1 MMRRISLV
9 TASAAMLA
17 LSALPASAATMGS
30 ATATAT
36 THKLSFPGLSGVRAW
51 GNYAKVSRG
60 IKVNVCAETVKKGI
74 FAVGAVTVASNAAN
88 KLHTNLG
95 AVSIGYHQTVC
106 RSMTLRY
113 SGHLQVYTFTA
124 NNKGMINHKTKVKK
138 VF

>member
-1 MMRRISLV
+1 MRRISLV
-9 TASAAMLA
+9 AASAAMLA

-30 ATATAT
+30 AT
-36 THKLSFPGLSGVRAW
+36 HKLSFPALSGVKAW
-51 GNYAKVSRG
+51 GNYTKVSKG
-60 IKVNVCAETVKKGI
+60 LKVNVCAETVKKGI
-74 FAVGAVTVASNAAN
+74 FAVGAVTEAYNSTG

-113 SGHLQVYTFTA
+113 SAHLKVYTFTA
-124 NNKGMINHKTKVKK
+124 NNKGMINHKTKMKK

>member
-9 TASAAMLA
+9 AASAAMLA

-30 ATATAT
+30 ATAT
-36 THKLSFPGLSGVRAW
+36 THKLHFPGLSGVNAW
-51 GNYAKVSRG
+51 GNYAKVSKG
-60 IKVNVCAETVKKGI
+60 IKVNVCAETTKKGI
-74 FAVGAVTVASNAAN
+74 FAVGAVTEAYNSTG

-113 SGHLQVYTFTA
+113 SAHLKIYTFTA
-124 NNKGMINHKTKVKK
+124 NNKGMINHKTKMKK

>member
-1 MMRRISLV
+1 MMRRITLV
-9 TASAAMLA
+9 AASAAMLA

-30 ATATAT
+30 ATATAA
-36 THKLSFPGLSGVRAW
+36 THKLSFPGLSGVKAW

-60 IKVNVCAETVKKGI
+60 IKVNVCAETTKKGI
-74 FAVGAVTVASNAAN
+74 FAVGAVTEAFNSTG

-113 SGHLQVYTFTA
+113 SAHLKVYTFTA
-124 NNKGMINHKTKVKK
+124 NNKGMINHQTKMKK

>member
-1 MMRRISLV
+1 MRRITLV
-9 TASAAMLA
+9 AASAAMLA

-30 ATATAT
+30 ATAT
-36 THKLSFPGLSGVRAW
+36 THKLSFPGLSGVKAW
-51 GNYAKVSRG
+51 GNYARVSKG
-60 IKVNVCAETVKKGI
+60 IKVNVCAETTKKGI
-74 FAVGAVTVASNAAN
+74 FAVGAVTEAFNSTG

-113 SGHLQVYTFTA
+113 RAHLQVYTFTA
-124 NNKGMINHKTKVKK
+124 NNKGMINHKTKMKK

>member
-9 TASAAMLA
+9 AASAAMLA

-30 ATATAT
+30 ATAT
-36 THKLSFPGLSGVRAW
+36 THKLNFPGLSGVRAW
-51 GNYAKVSRG
+51 GTYAKVSKG
-60 IKVNVCAETVKKGI
+60 LKVNVCAETTKKGI
-74 FAVGAVTVASNAAN
+74 FAVGAVTEVYNSTG

-106 RSMTLRY
+106 RSMTLHY
-113 SGHLQVYTFTA
+113 SAHLKIYTFTA
-124 NNKGMINHKTKVKK
+124 NNKGMINHQTKMKK

>member
-9 TASAAMLA
+9 AASAAMLA

-30 ATATAT
+30 ATAT
-36 THKLSFPGLSGVRAW
+36 THNLSFPGLAGVKAW

-60 IKVNVCAETVKKGI
+60 LKVNVCAETTKKGI
-74 FAVGAVTVASNAAN
+74 FAVGAVTVASNSTG

-113 SGHLQVYTFTA
+113 SAHLKIYTFTA
-124 NNKGMINHKTKVKK
+124 NNKGMINHQTKMKK